1 MKKSR
6 KSILMIIVLFAS
18 LILMS
23 TAAMA
28 QGLPY
33 ASYGGGFDFNKTTG
47 YLTFNSLMLNS
58 LVYDDGAG
66 GMAIPWVMDPYNDP
80 LVSDWGA
87 YEGYL
92 NLGTFQQDSSNQ
104 NLFHAMSSN
113 NLSITSVDVYG
124 GGTAT
129 TYLTGHLNSFE
140 VINDSNGWHFNSS
153 YNLNNVSDVALAGP
167 TDSEFTNE
175 FVANTSPGNKANLSM
190 SFTFSSGSNGF
201 GASTAGSAGGIIAAP
216 EPVSSVLFII
226 GGAVIGF
233 NRFRKK
239 IAAIS

>member
-1 MKKSR
+1 MKKYR
-6 KSILMIIVLFAS
+6 KSILMIMVLFAS
-18 LILMS
+18 LLLMS

-33 ASYGGGFDFNKTTG
+33 ANYGGGFDFDKTTG
-47 YLTFNSLMLNS
+47 YMTFNSMSLLT

-66 GMAIPWVMDPYNDP
+66 GMAIPYAMNPYNDP
-80 LVSDWGA
+80 LVSLDGE
-87 YEGYL
+87 YLGYL
-92 NLGTFQQDSSNQ
+92 NLGTFQQDAVNQ
-104 NLFHAMSSN
+104 NLFNATSGS
-113 NLSITSVDVYG
+113 NLSITSVDGYG
-124 GGTAT
+124 YGTAT
-129 TYLTGHLNSFE
+129 IYLTGNLNSFE

-153 YNLNNVSDVALAGP
+153 YNLNNVSNVALAGP
-167 TDSEFTNE
+167 GDSEFANE
-175 FVANTSPGNKANLSM
+175 FAANSAAFGNKANLSM
-190 SFTFSSGSNGF
+190 SFTFSGPDGF
-201 GASTAGSAGGIIAAP
+201 GASTAGTAGGIIAAP